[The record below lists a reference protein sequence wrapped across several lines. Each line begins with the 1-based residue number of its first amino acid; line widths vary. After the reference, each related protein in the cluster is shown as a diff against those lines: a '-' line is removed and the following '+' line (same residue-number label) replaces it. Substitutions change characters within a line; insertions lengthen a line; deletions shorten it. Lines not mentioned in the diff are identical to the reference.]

1 MAEDEN
7 ESAETSEGEDD
18 GAPKKKKLSG
28 KLIVL
33 IAAPVLLLVI
43 GGVVLLLMMGGGDKS
58 DVAVGGDGA
67 HGEGGHGEAVP
78 HEVVFY
84 ELPSMLVNL
93 NASAGGARYLK
104 LQVSIE
110 LSSHEDIAQIEPL
123 MPRII
128 DQFQIY
134 LRELRVSELS
144 GSAGMFHLKQELLR
158 RINLSVPV
166 PVKDVL
172 FTEMIIQ

>member
-7 ESAETSEGEDD
+7 ESGETPEGEED
-18 GAPKKKKLSG
+18 GGPKKKKLSG
-28 KLIVL
+28 KMIVL
-33 IAAPVLLLVI
+33 IAAPVLLLAI
-43 GGVVLLLMMGGGDKS
+43 GGVVFLLMSGGGDKS
-58 DVAVGGDGA
+58 DAAEGGEGA
-67 HGEGGHGEAVP
+67 HGEDGHGAEVH

-110 LSSHEDIAQIEPL
+110 LGSQEDIAEIEPL

-158 RINLSVPV
+158 RINLAVPV

>member
-1 MAEDEN
+1 MAEDVE
-7 ESAETSEGEDD
+7 ESSEGSEEE
-18 GAPKKKKLSG
+18 APKKKKLSG

-33 IAAPVLLLVI
+33 IAGPVLLLLLS
-43 GGVVLLLMMGGGDKS
+43 GAGFLLLSGGDKE
-58 DVAVGGDGA
+58 GA
-67 HGEGGHGEAVP
+67 EADVP
-78 HEVVFY
+78 HGDAAHEAPVSHSAVFY

-93 NASAGGARYLK
+93 NSSGGGARYLK

-110 LSSHEDIAQIEPL
+110 LESEADISAIEPL
-123 MPRII
+123 LPRIT
-128 DQFQIY
+128 DRFQVY

-158 RINLSVPV
+158 RINLAVPV
-166 PVKDVL
+166 EVKDVL